1 LEIVHIYSLVSVE
14 WKDGMIQRAFYET
27 PNLRE
32 NLLTQDLAIV
42 YDSTSCR
49 PYANTL
55 RKRLV
60 LTKSEKRHCTFSVT
74 KFQISTTFKSLVVTL
89 LFMCL

>member
-1 LEIVHIYSLVSVE
+1 V
-14 WKDGMIQRAFYET
+14 IQRAFYET
-27 PNLRE
+27 PNLKE

-55 RKRLV
+55 RERLA
-60 LTKSEKRHCTFSVT
+60 LRKSEKQHHCTFSVT
-74 KFQISTTFKSLVVTL
+74 KFRLVLHRVEDGL
-89 LFMCL
+89 GNSVKWLKD

>member
-1 LEIVHIYSLVSVE
+1 MEF
-14 WKDGMIQRAFYET
+14 FYQT

-42 YDSTSCR
+42 YDGTSCR
-49 PYANTL
+49 PYANKL
-55 RKRLV
+55 RESLA
-60 LTKSEKRHCTFSVT
+60 LSKSEKHHCTFSVT